1 MISENDQVNGFM
13 LQYLQRGNAVRCSEG
28 RKAAAGQDTAEKLLE
43 LRIVLGN
50 QYLEHKHP
58 SIFIVS

>member
-1 MISENDQVNGFM
+1 M